1 MNKFK
6 NKRPTT
12 GLRRAI
18 DHLISIGYRP
28 INPQHLE
35 SVPLSEWTRFD
46 LAFGDAADIR
56 CRIYRNA
63 RSENWHTK
71 WVSFKARRSGV
82 WSGFNKN
89 APALTGTQLHKLAEQ
104 ATTSDEVKF
113 KFTSVTPYSKLER
126 AHAKT
131 LAWYISQ

>member
-1 MNKFK
+1 MK
-6 NKRPTT
+6 NKNTKGFKVARPTT
-12 GLRRAI
+12 QLRRAI

-35 SVPLSEWTRFD
+35 SVPLSQWTRFD
-46 LAFGDAADIR
+46 LAFGDADDIR
-56 CRIYRNA
+56 CRIYRHA

-71 WVSFKARRSGV
+71 WVDFRAR
-82 WSGFNKN
+82 KT
-89 APALTGTQLHKLAEQ
+89 PAQTFGSLTSAILKEHDWRNSEP
-104 ATTSDEVKF
+104 VRF